1 MQAEDALSCDQLSNA
16 AEIWQK
22 MPVRFPWRF
31 PWFPRLYAMGVV
43 MTARIQF
50 TKDAI
55 DKLKC
60 PDDKSDVLVYDLD
73 EKGLAVRVTK
83 AGAKTFFVVRKIGG
97 KVHRV
102 NLGAFDKE
110 KTKLIPLRLKAKQTF
125 AGLEDAIAAEKTKTE
140 TESVTL
146 GSAFKGMMSA
156 KSKITAVT
164 VADYEKT
171 YKNYLQKYEDR
182 PLVSISNEDVI
193 AMHHEFSEPLI
204 KSNRKPGARRE
215 RSANKAIVLLGS
227 IYRFAIV
234 IHAKQGKRRIDH
246 NPVDIM
252 KTLKLWNKNNRS
264 KIRVNPSELP
274 DLIRECL
281 RIANTQPMRDVPT
294 SFQCVSAAVLFML
307 FTGVRPGEVSKIK
320 KEYVHHP
327 TRSIIFP
334 ERNADNELD
343 TLKNGKEFHLVLN
356 DTAYCQLVYAM
367 KHSDSEY
374 VFSGVQKPRL
384 GESNVRDFLMR
395 IEKKIG
401 KHLPRKIL
409 RASFISLAEAADIGA
424 FQIKILCN
432 HDGQGQTVDVTDGYK
447 TAYLNEVRSSATKV
461 ESKIY
466 ELSGASQKEVCRG
479 LLDSLVKLDEKE
491 LQTKFV
497 SL

>member
-1 MQAEDALSCDQLSNA
+1 
-16 AEIWQK
+16 
-22 MPVRFPWRF
+22 
-31 PWFPRLYAMGVV
+31 

-55 DKLKC
+55 EKLKC
-60 PDDKSDVLVYDLD
+60 PDGKGDVLVYDLE

-83 AGAKTFFVVRKIGG
+83 AGAKTFFVVRKIAG
-97 KVHRV
+97 KVHRI
-102 NLGAFDKE
+102 NLGGFDKD
-110 KTKLIPLRLKAKQTF
+110 KTKLVPLRLKAKQTF
-125 AGLEDAIAAEKTKTE
+125 AGLEEAILAEKTKAE
-140 TESVTL
+140 NESVTL
-146 GSAFKGMMSA
+146 GSAFKNMMSA

-171 YKNYLQKYEDR
+171 YKNYLKKYEDR

-193 AMHHEFSEPLI
+193 AMHDEFSEPLI
-204 KSNRKPGARRE
+204 KSDGKLGARRE

-234 IHAKQGKRRIDH
+234 IHAQQGKRRIDH

-274 DLIRECL
+274 DLIKECL
-281 RIANTQPMRDVPT
+281 LIAQTPPMRDVPT
-294 SFQCVSAAVLFML
+294 SFRCVSAAVLFML
-307 FTGVRPGEVSKIK
+307 FTGVRPGEISKIK
-320 KEYVHHP
+320 KDYVHHA

-334 ERNADNELD
+334 ERNSENEMD

-356 DTAYCQLVYAM
+356 DTAYCQLVYSM
-367 KHSDSEY
+367 KYSDSEY

-395 IEKKIG
+395 IEDKIG

-447 TAYLNEVRSSATKV
+447 TAYLNEVRAATNKV
-461 ESKIY
+461 ECKIY
-466 ELSGASQKEVCRG
+466 ELSKTDKNDVCRG
-479 LLDSLVKLDEKE
+479 LLDSIAKLDEKA
-491 LQTKFV
+491 LQSRFV

>member
-1 MQAEDALSCDQLSNA
+1 MTKDFGVVPMKVPMVPTPLA
-16 AEIWQK
+16 W
-22 MPVRFPWRF
+22 V
-31 PWFPRLYAMGVV
+31 VV
-43 MTARIQF
+43 MTVRIQF
-50 TKDAI
+50 TKI
-55 DKLKC
+55 VLDKLTC
-60 PDDKSDVLVYDLD
+60 PDGKTDVLVYDL
-73 EKGLAVRVTK
+73 EENGLAVRVTK
-83 AGAKTFFVVRKIGG
+83 AGAKTFFVVRKLHG
-97 KVHRV
+97 KVHRIK
-102 NLGAFDKE
+102 LESFDKKE
-110 KTKLIPLRLKAKQTF
+110 TNLPTLRIRAKQVF
-125 AGLEDAIAAEKTKTE
+125 SGLEEAIVVANEKTE

-146 GSAFKGMMSA
+146 KSAFESMMSA
-156 KSKITAVT
+156 KSNITAVT

-171 YKNYLQKYEDR
+171 YKNYLKKYEDR
-182 PLVSISNEDVI
+182 PLVSISNEDVM
-193 AMHHEFSEPLI
+193 AMHKEFAKPLVRSDG
-204 KSNRKPGARRE
+204 KTGARRE

-234 IHAKQGKRRIDH
+234 VHAKQGKKRIDH

-252 KTLKLWNKNNRS
+252 KTLKLWNKNYRS

-320 KEYVHHP
+320 KEYIHHP

-334 ERNADNELD
+334 ERNASNELD

-356 DTAYCQLVYAM
+356 DTAYCQLVYSM

-374 VFSGVQKPRL
+374 VFSGVQKSRL

-395 IEKKIG
+395 IEKKIS

-447 TAYLNEVRSSATKV
+447 TAYLNEVRTSTTKV

-466 ELSGASQKEVCRG
+466 ELSNANKEEVCRG
-479 LLDSLVKLDEKE
+479 LLESIIKLDEKE
-491 LQTKFV
+491 LQSRFV

>member
-1 MQAEDALSCDQLSNA
+1 
-16 AEIWQK
+16 
-22 MPVRFPWRF
+22 
-31 PWFPRLYAMGVV
+31 
-43 MTARIQF
+43 
-50 TKDAI
+50 
-55 DKLKC
+55 
-60 PDDKSDVLVYDLD
+60 
-73 EKGLAVRVTK
+73 VTK

-97 KVHRV
+97 KVHRI

-125 AGLEDAIAAEKTKTE
+125 AGLEESILAASAKAE

-146 GSAFKGMMSA
+146 GSAFKSMMAA

-171 YKNYLQKYEDR
+171 YKNYLQKYADR

-193 AMHHEFSEPLI
+193 AMHREFAEPLI
-204 KSNRKPGARRE
+204 RPDGKPGAPRE

-252 KTLKLWNKNNRS
+252 KTLKLWNKNKRS
-264 KIRVNPSELP
+264 KIRVNPDELP
-274 DLIRECL
+274 DLISECL
-281 RIANTQPMRDVPT
+281 RIAEAQPMRDVPT
-294 SFQCVSAAVLFML
+294 SFQCVSAAILFML

-334 ERNADNELD
+334 ERNADNEMD

-356 DTAYCQLVYAM
+356 DTAYCQLVYSM
-367 KHSDSEY
+367 KHSESEY

-384 GESNVRDFLMR
+384 GESNVRDFLIR
-395 IEKKIG
+395 IEKKIS

-447 TAYLNEVRSSATKV
+447 TAYLNEVRAATNKV
-461 ESKIY
+461 ENKIDEFSK
-466 ELSGASQKEVCRG
+466 LDKTEVCRG
-479 LLDSLVKLDEKE
+479 LLQSLSQLDEKE
-491 LQTKFV
+491 LQSRFV